1 MTFVHAYDTSRV
13 SAMAPE
19 TNGSDGN
26 GGSSAMDAAPNK
38 KPRKRKKSRSS
49 SSSAVRSATSSSSLP
64 TDGDGGGGGQQRQ
77 PAVVVVQQQ
86 QQLHRGK
93 QRVVWT
99 PELHDVF
106 LKACDVLG
114 KDAVPKK
121 ILALMNVDG
130 ISREHVASHLQK
142 HRLNLKR
149 EQQQQLL
156 QRVPGRGAERQP
168 IHAESSSQTP
178 LPSLH
183 PPEQAP
189 AASSSLHPLPTPQ
202 PPFASLT
209 MSQLQ
214 LGHGHHEL
222 LQTPPADC
230 FTSSNVPT
238 NFLVHPH
245 PGGFP
250 MVVQPIQQCFTPP
263 LQATIAV
270 LPKKLV
276 KKPQA
281 GHNNATMQQ
290 AAAVASGYNPMLLIR
305 SNVPQT
311 LAGALQMQAP
321 QVVSMTGEISVPEAN
336 LMIDQETEIC
346 SVAHLLMT
354 VEAEEGQG
362 RPAQREAA
370 SEMTATTVEEG
381 QGRPAQREA
390 ASEMTATT
398 VEKGQEQAAAEPGA
412 AETAAKAEE
421 GQGRDAEP
429 GGGAAAA
436 AVSLNLAGSSI
447 HEQFWKT
454 DDPEGSWDF
463 CGFAQWYKSD

>member
-1 MTFVHAYDTSRV
+1 MS
-13 SAMAPE
+13 PE
-19 TNGSDGN
+19 ANGSDGN

-49 SSSAVRSATSSSSLP
+49 SSSAARSATSSSSLP
-64 TDGDGGGGGQQRQ
+64 TDCDGGGGGQQRQ
-77 PAVVVVQQQ
+77 PAVVVQQQ

-93 QRVVWT
+93 PRVVWT

-149 EQQQQLL
+149 EQQQL
-156 QRVPGRGAERQP
+156 QRVPGRGDERQP
-168 IHAESSSQTP
+168 IHAESSSQRP

-209 MSQLQ
+209 MPQLQ
-214 LGHGHHEL
+214 IGHGHHEL

-230 FTSSNVPT
+230 FTSSSVPT
-238 NFLVHPH
+238 SFLVHPQ
-245 PGGFP
+245 PGFP
-250 MVVQPIQQCFTPP
+250 MVVQPIQQCFTPT

-281 GHNNATMQQ
+281 GHNNAAMQQ
-290 AAAVASGYNPMLLIR
+290 AAAVASGYNPMLFIR

-311 LAGALQMQAP
+311 LAGAPQMQAP

-336 LMIDQETEIC
+336 LMTGQETEIC
-346 SVAHLLMT
+346 SLAHLLMT

-370 SEMTATTVEEG
+370 SEMAATTVEE
-381 QGRPAQREA
+381 
-390 ASEMTATT
+390 
-398 VEKGQEQAAAEPGA
+398 GQEQAAAEPGA

-429 GGGAAAA
+429 GGAAAA
-436 AVSLNLAGSSI
+436 AGSLNLAGSSI
-447 HEQFWKT
+447 HEQYWKQM
-454 DDPEGSWDF
+454 DNAEGSWDF
-463 CGFAQWYKSD
+463 CGFQWYKSD